1 MHSLRLLIGL
11 FLVATSVSTAQTL
24 KMAGL
29 QQPVEIIRDQWGVS
43 HIYAKNEHDL
53 FFAQGYVAATDRMF
67 QLELWRRQ
75 ATGTVAEWLGPKE
88 IKRDV
93 GTRLFKFR
101 QNLDQEFAHY
111 HPRGKLIITAYTEGI
126 NARIA
131 EVRKDTTQLP
141 FELKLLKN
149 LPGFWTP
156 DVVISRHQGLI
167 ANLTSELTYGR
178 QVHLMGEEKTREL
191 NWFHPTRDAKTE
203 PKLTLEQGVDGA
215 GLMQNILDLYN
226 TFRAPLRFERENGKV
241 GQAFDFMKWYE
252 TEKEYT
258 GSNNWTLSGE
268 KSESHFPML
277 ANDPHRTQS
286 TPSLRYWIHLNAPG
300 WNVVG
305 AGEPTLPGVSIGHN
319 DYGAWGLTISRADCE
334 DLYVYEINPNNP
346 NQYRYKGKG
355 NTYRWVDMT
364 IITDTIPVKGQQPHI
379 ATLKFTQHGPV
390 VFEDKKANKAYA
402 VRAGWMDVGSAPYL
416 ASLRMNQ
423 SKNWDEFR
431 DACSYARLP
440 SLNMIWAD
448 KKGHIGWQIAAL
460 SPIRTN
466 WSGLVPVPGDGRF
479 EWSGYLPIKQLPH
492 LYDPA
497 KGFVATANSNI
508 SSPDFEPRSALG
520 WEWSTPYRTNRL
532 EEVLGSGKRF
542 TMSDFMLLQ
551 TDLVSIPART
561 LVPLLKFAS
570 LDGNDERKAADMLN
584 NWDFRLA
591 PESVQAAIYVEWQD
605 KLNDYVYGKL
615 VPKAAQT
622 HFRTLSTKVLID
634 NLMTPSPEVFGPKA
648 LETRN
653 QVVATALTEALAEL
667 TKRLGKDMDKW
678 TYGQAANKHITI
690 KHAFSEW
697 VNPEMRKRIDL
708 GPVPRGGNAETVNN
722 SGNTLNQTH
731 GPSFRILVDTENWD
745 KTLGVNSPGQSEN
758 PADPHYRDLFDLWN
772 RGEYFPVYFSKDKI
786 KAVADKTLLLTP

>member
-1 MHSLRLLIGL
+1 MPYSRLLAVL
-11 FLVATSVSTAQTL
+11 LSLLTSLASAQTL
-24 KMAGL
+24 KMPGL

-75 ATGTVAEWLGPKE
+75 ATGTVAEWLGPTE
-88 IKRDV
+88 IKRDI

-111 HPRGKLIITAYTEGI
+111 HPRGKVIITAYTEGV
-126 NARIA
+126 NARVA
-131 EVRKDTTQLP
+131 EVRKDTTKLP
-141 FELKLLKN
+141 FELKLLKT

-167 ANLTSELTYGR
+167 ANLTSELSYSR
-178 QVHLMGEEKTREL
+178 QVHAMGEDKTREL
-191 NWFHPTRDAKTE
+191 NWFHPTRNPDKE
-203 PKLTLEQGVDGA
+203 PKLTLEKGVDGA
-215 GLMQNILDLYN
+215 ALSQNILDLYN
-226 TFRAPLRFERENGKV
+226 SFRAPVRFKKEGDKI

-286 TPSLRYWIHLNAPG
+286 TPSLRYWMHLNAPG
-300 WNVVG
+300 WNVIG

-334 DLYVYEINPNNP
+334 DLYVYDTNPNNP
-346 NQYRYKGKG
+346 NQYQYKGQ
-355 NTYRWVDMT
+355 WVSMKVM
-364 IITDTIPVKGQQPHI
+364 TDTIPVKGQQPHI
-379 ATLKFTQHGPV
+379 ATLKFTRHGPV
-390 VFEDKKANKAYA
+390 VFEDTKAHKAYA
-402 VRAGWMDVGSAPYL
+402 VRAGWMDVGCAPYL

-448 KKGHIGWQIAAL
+448 KSGHIGWQISGL
-460 SPIRTN
+460 SPIRPN

-479 EWSGYLPIKQLPH
+479 EWAGYLPIKQLPH
-492 LYDPA
+492 VSDPA
-497 KGFVATANSNI
+497 KGFVATANSNLT
-508 SSPDFEPRSALG
+508 SPDFQPRNAMA

-542 TMSDFMLLQ
+542 NLSDFAQLQ
-551 TDLVSIPART
+551 TDLLSIPART
-561 LVPLLKFAS
+561 LVPLLAFAPMS
-570 LDGNDERKAADMLN
+570 DEDVKKAADMLR

-591 PESVQAAIYVEWQD
+591 PESVQAAIYIEWED
-605 KLNDYVYGKL
+605 KLSDYVYAKL
-615 VPKAAQT
+615 VPKEAQT

-634 NLMTPSPEVFGPKA
+634 NLLTPSPAVFGLKS

-653 QVVATALTEALAEL
+653 QVVASCLKDALDVL
-667 TKRLGKDMDKW
+667 TKRLGKDITKW
-678 TYGQAANKHITI
+678 TYGQATNKHITI
-690 KHAFSEW
+690 THAFSDW
-697 VNPEMRKRIDL
+697 VNPDRQKQINI

-758 PADPHYRDLFDLWN
+758 PDDPHYRDLFDLWN
-772 RGEYFPVYFSKDKI
+772 RGEYFPVYFSKEKI
-786 KAVADKTLLLTP
+786 KSVSDKTLLLTP